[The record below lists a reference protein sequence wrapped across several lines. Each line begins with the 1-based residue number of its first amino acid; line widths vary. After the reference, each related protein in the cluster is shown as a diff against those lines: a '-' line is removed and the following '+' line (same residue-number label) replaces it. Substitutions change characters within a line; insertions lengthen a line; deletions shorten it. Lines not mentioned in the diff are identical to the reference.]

1 MGFFGG
7 LIGKAVV
14 GGILG
19 GRQKRRQKA
28 NISNQFNLA
37 REETPAEK
45 EYRIK
50 LEKESKF
57 GDEDINQKRQELYNP
72 IFSYGQSA
80 KADATGVAIRQGLEN
95 SIIASEI
102 KNKIDA
108 KTYQMISEQADKI
121 MKYNEQ
127 YKKNAENKL
136 MDYKIKRDARLR
148 DLAVGEA
155 QAMSQLPSSTDALL
169 SMGGSLLDS
178 YMQSNL
184 PWSTDSGSSLP
195 DININLGGNL
205 PTTPPS

>member
-1 MGFFGG
+1 MGFWGG

-14 GGILG
+14 GGIFG
-19 GRQKRRQKA
+19 GRQKRK
-28 NISNQFNLA
+28 ISQQFNLA
-37 REETPAEK
+37 RQETPAEK
-45 EYRIK
+45 EYRLK

-102 KNKIDA
+102 KSKIDA

-136 MDYKIKRDARLR
+136 MDYKLRRDARLR

-155 QAMSQLPSSTDALL
+155 QAKSSIPSAFDTLL
-169 SMGGSLLDS
+169 SSGGSLLDS
-178 YMQSNL
+178 YVQSNL
-184 PWSTDSGSSLP
+184 PWSTDSDLSYP
-195 DININLGGNL
+195 DININLRGNL
-205 PTTPPS
+205 PTTPPK